1 MIFILYNIIDRYIIC
16 ARGIKMCKEPK
27 NPNYIRCP
35 HCGWEYHPSEIFYP
49 NAFFGKTDTLVKDA
63 LGKILYVDFK
73 EGDEPIFQ
81 ESFECENCEKQFVI
95 NAAVTYS
102 TSKVSEELDFDNP
115 YVSLLD

>member
-1 MIFILYNIIDRYIIC
+1 MRARY
-16 ARGIKMCKEPK
+16 KEMCKEPK
-27 NPNYIRCP
+27 NPNIVKCP

-95 NAAVTYS
+95 NAVVTYS
-102 TSKVSEELDFDNP
+102 TGKVSEELDFDNP

>member
-1 MIFILYNIIDRYIIC
+1 M
-16 ARGIKMCKEPK
+16 
-27 NPNYIRCP
+27 
-35 HCGWEYHPSEIFYP
+35 
-49 NAFFGKTDTLVKDA
+49 
-63 LGKILYVDFK
+63 ILYVDFK

-95 NAAVTYS
+95 NAVVTYS